1 MSQSDTTAGFTLV
14 EMLVTMLL
22 GVLFIGTLYQLYIVT
37 INSSAEANRDAKASS
52 IGYQLLRNKA
62 TSVTN
67 SPCVSHESF
76 HNVANEGIN
85 TDGLPTPVTATIT
98 TDCPYTATPQI
109 NRITV
114 TVRYGQG
121 RNQSEVRHAIL
132 GSK

>member
-1 MSQSDTTAGFTLV
+1 MINSRTAGFTLV
-14 EMLVTMLL
+14 EMLVTMVL
-22 GVLFIGTLYQLYIVT
+22 GVLFIGTLYHLYIVT

-67 SPCVSHESF
+67 SPCVPHESP
-76 HNVANEGIN
+76 HDVGREGIN
-85 TDGLPTPVTATIT
+85 IDGLPTPVTATIT
-98 TDCPYTATPQI
+98 TDCPYASTPQI